1 MSGGFLSEL
10 GRLLSLGGFVMPPLV
25 IGACV
30 LWYGIGYRTVR
41 LIVPKDQEAKRALEK
56 VRARVGRTDVGHADV
71 VRSGEGSS
79 VLLEAATIGVRL
91 ASRPARDLRSNL
103 DEAFYPLEK
112 DLSRFRRIISSVVRG
127 APLAGL
133 LGTVS
138 GMIGTFDALGDP
150 SVLVNTSTGV
160 AGGISEALF
169 STEMGLIVAVP
180 GLILGRLLDRREET
194 LLEELS
200 KLKDLLVLG
209 GSVSAPLAASATEI
223 AKDGVGS

>member
-10 GRLLSLGGFVMPPLV
+10 GRLLALGGFVMPPLV
-25 IGACV
+25 VGACV
-30 LWYGIGYRTVR
+30 LWYGIGYRVVR
-41 LIVPKDQEAKRALEK
+41 LILAKDQEAKRALEK
-56 VRARVGRTDVGHADV
+56 ATSLGDGVHGGT
-71 VRSGEGSS
+71 S
-79 VLLEAATIGVRL
+79 VLLEAAAIGVRL
-91 ASRPARDLRSNL
+91 SARPVRDLRSRL

-112 DLSRFRRIISSVVRG
+112 DLGRFRRIISSVVRG

-200 KLKDLLVLG
+200 KLKDLLVVG
-209 GSVSAPLAASATEI
+209 RPSSPNGSTVSTGPIGSMNLMNELSEEQGAS
-223 AKDGVGS
+223 